1 MKCKVYWR
9 KQIKRRE
16 IDAHVNDAVKS
27 HHYLQLGGVKRLLA
41 LILTQVSSA
50 IEIQNGFNSNGKN
63 YMALSV
69 SEKIINT
76 STGNRH
82 GRGKGEGR
90 QDGVPLGK

>member
-50 IEIQNGFNSNGKN
+50 IEIQNGFNDL
-63 YMALSV
+63 AL
-69 SEKIINT
+69 ELRENIIRALNVPNT
-76 STGNRH
+76 PITPITIMRITTLAIA
-82 GRGKGEGR
+82 K
-90 QDGVPLGK
+90 L

>member
-9 KQIKRRE
+9 KEIKRRE

-50 IEIQNGFNSNGKN
+50 IEIQNGYNS
-63 YMALSV
+63 
-69 SEKIINT
+69 NT
-76 STGNRH
+76 STGHRH